1 MTLYDFFCRELLLL
15 NSGWTRRVNLNSETT
30 TSFLIMC
37 VYLQTAGDAC
47 VCFFTFSLDSSI
59 IEWRLSEE

>member
-1 MTLYDFFCRELLLL
+1 
-15 NSGWTRRVNLNSETT
+15 
-30 TSFLIMC
+30 MC
-37 VYLQTAGDAC
+37 VYLQTACDAC